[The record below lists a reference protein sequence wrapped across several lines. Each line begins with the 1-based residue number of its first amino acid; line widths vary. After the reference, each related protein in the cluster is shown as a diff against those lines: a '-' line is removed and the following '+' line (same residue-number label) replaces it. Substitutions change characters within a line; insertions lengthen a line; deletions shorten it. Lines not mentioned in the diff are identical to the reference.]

1 MAMRNRRGTAGMR
14 RVEVKLPPE
23 LVIEID
29 VIAAKSAKSRVL
41 VIEDLLLAGLASVGA
56 KP

>member
-1 MAMRNRRGTAGMR
+1 MR